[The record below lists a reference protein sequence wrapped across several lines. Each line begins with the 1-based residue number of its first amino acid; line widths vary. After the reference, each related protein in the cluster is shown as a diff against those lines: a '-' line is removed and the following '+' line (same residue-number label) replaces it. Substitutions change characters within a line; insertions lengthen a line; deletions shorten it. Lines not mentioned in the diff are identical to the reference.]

1 MNKDKHL
8 NEGIDL
14 KRMALYFRKKIWIVL
29 LMALIGGGIGALTY
43 QVVKSINMPIEY
55 QAIAKLYVQFNVD
68 ENGEVYQHYNGYT
81 WNSLIDCDPI
91 MNCIMG
97 YLPGYDK
104 QEVID
109 ATSAQILSDIRLLTV
124 TIKGTSEKMVREIQA
139 AVIKGMTG
147 YATLDNELQ
156 SITGVRATQPERVYW
171 KDRTAIS
178 LVSGVLVF
186 GIITF
191 LIFLYMFITDDAIYV
206 QSDLEK
212 RYDIPAIGVMPARQK
227 GLQPYLQELKANIC
241 YALQEQKVLMFIDLD
256 DHSELRAQD
265 LEKIL
270 NWEEAGALGGLEKV
284 SGELV
289 WHVKEEDEDEDLFT
303 VKEEKEWTIIP
314 LNQEG
319 ISNEVC
325 EKIRSIGKVMLMVPF
340 GNSSASRKLE
350 RIISLMKNQGIEIFG
365 IVISEADENYLNR
378 YYS

>member
-1 MNKDKHL
+1 
-8 NEGIDL
+8 
-14 KRMALYFRKKIWIVL
+14 
-29 LMALIGGGIGALTY
+29 
-43 QVVKSINMPIEY
+43 
-55 QAIAKLYVQFNVD
+55 
-68 ENGEVYQHYNGYT
+68 
-81 WNSLIDCDPI
+81 
-91 MNCIMG
+91 
-97 YLPGYDK
+97 
-104 QEVID
+104 
-109 ATSAQILSDIRLLTV
+109 
-124 TIKGTSEKMVREIQA
+124 
-139 AVIKGMTG
+139 
-147 YATLDNELQ
+147 
-156 SITGVRATQPERVYW
+156 
-171 KDRTAIS
+171 
-178 LVSGVLVF
+178 
-186 GIITF
+186 
-191 LIFLYMFITDDAIYV
+191 
-206 QSDLEK
+206 
-212 RYDIPAIGVMPARQK
+212 MPARQK